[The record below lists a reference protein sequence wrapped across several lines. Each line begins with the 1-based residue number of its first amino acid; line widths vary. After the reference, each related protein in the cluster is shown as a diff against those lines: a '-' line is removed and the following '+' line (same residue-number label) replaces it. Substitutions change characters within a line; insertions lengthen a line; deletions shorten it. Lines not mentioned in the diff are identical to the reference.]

1 MFSYLDCINCKSHAW
16 DSCLNS
22 KEEEEEEDKVS
33 SAYLKGGR
41 TQFHFQIQFQI
52 LGFVWVCSSHLRYV
66 KVPLNF
72 RCTSTYLRWD
82 ESSAATPLARP
93 IASLNFR
100 CTFTYLRWDE
110 SSAAT
115 PLSQPIASNSAHI
128 IINYIG
134 WASCTFN
141 ILRGSVFFFFLFFCW
156 NWHLILDF
164 LFLYAY
170 IIFILITIDLTH

>member
-52 LGFVWVCSSHLRYV
+52 LGFVWVYSSHLRYV
-66 KVPLNF
+66 KVP
-72 RCTSTYLRWD
+72 
-82 ESSAATPLARP
+82 
-93 IASLNFR
+93 LNFR